1 MKKSTKRKIIIAA
14 IVVVIAILAAI
25 AIGIYSDYI
34 QVLEIGAKFTK
45 IFWIN
50 LDMSVLAWLISF
62 IFVFAVLFINGLIL
76 RSNLNNAEISHP
88 FKKLWVVVIIFFAIS
103 ILFSGIFGAGFANKI
118 LLFNNSQYFG
128 YGDPIFYKDIGYYV
142 FQRPFLIS
150 ICNAATFLT
159 AFAIIVNIITYA
171 IFYIRQTGSKISSLW
186 KINHSKGVATH
197 VLASVLLYFLA
208 QALQFK
214 FAAENV
220 LTANNGTFTGATFTD
235 VNVWLL
241 YYKVAPFV
249 LLAVVIVA
257 IAFLMK
263 SKTKATIATIFVFPA
278 FAIVFAIVAGLVQTM
293 VVLPNEAVKEAPYI
307 DNAIRFTKQAYNI
320 ATDNLT
326 SEQYPIVYNLT
337 AKDIQNNQQ
346 IVDNIRVTDYDQ
358 NIKILN
364 QIQNIRNYFSFFS
377 SNITTYNINGV
388 KTACYISARE
398 INTGNLPAA
407 ARNYINLKMKYTHGI
422 GVAMSPVSQITS
434 EGQPATVIKDI
445 PTRSIDGAPQIVEP
459 RIYYGENTNDY
470 AIVGTKS
477 GEFDEIDGDGYKY
490 IGGAGVQLNFWN
502 RVLFAIR
509 NADINLLIS
518 GQITSDSHLLINR
531 QVVDRAKKALPFLTI
546 DNNPN
551 LVVTDDGY
559 LVWVLDAYTT
569 TDAYPYSE
577 YNGDYN
583 YIRNSVKITVDAY
596 NGTVKAYIMDNT
608 DPIINAYKKMY
619 PGVFEDGALP
629 DTIAAHIS
637 YPETLFT
644 IQAQMLAKYHV
655 TDSNSFYQRDD
666 VWAFATRKSTDDK
679 PVPVDPYYSLV
690 QLGDNSQPELVGM
703 MPYTLVNKENLVSW
717 LAVRCEQ
724 NNYGKMV
731 LYTFPTDQ
739 NIYGTYQIEN
749 KIDTDP
755 TISKDLT
762 LWGQGGSS
770 VVRGNITVV
779 PIEKSLLYVEPIYI
793 TSGGNGISE
802 VKGVVV
808 AFNDQV
814 IMADTLPN
822 ALTQLFGVKQ
832 TAVDDNA
839 GAKSAIQDVTDSW
852 NKYQQAAAGGDWATA
867 GQALDELKGLIP
879 QLNAYGGDL

>member
-1 MKKSTKRKIIIAA
+1 LQKRTKRKLIIAA
-14 IVVVIAILAAI
+14 ILIVIAVLAAV
-25 AIGIYSDYI
+25 AIGIYSEYI
-34 QVLEIGAKFTK
+34 QILEIGAKFTK

-50 LDMSVLAWLISF
+50 LDMSVLAWVISF
-62 IFVFAVLFINGLIL
+62 VFVAAVLLINAFIL
-76 RSNLNNAEISHP
+76 RSNLNNANIHHP
-88 FKKLWVVVIIFFAIS
+88 FRKLWVTILVFGLLAL
-103 ILFSGIFGAGFANKI
+103 LFSGIFGANFSNKI

-142 FQRPFLIS
+142 FQRPFLLS
-150 ICNAATFLT
+150 IVNAVIFLT
-159 AFAIIVNIITYA
+159 AFTIIINVLAYFF
-171 IFYIRQTGSKISSLW
+171 FYIRQTGSKLRALW
-186 KINHSKGVATH
+186 SINLSKGIATH

-214 FAAENV
+214 FAAENM

-241 YYKVAPFV
+241 YYKIAPYL
-249 LLAVVIVA
+249 LLAVVLVA
-257 IAFLMK
+257 IGFLMK
-263 SKTKATIATIFVFPA
+263 SKAKATIITIFVFP
-278 FAIVFAIVAGLVQTM
+278 VFAVVFTLVAGMVQGM
-293 VVLPNEAVKEAPYI
+293 IVLPNEAVKEAPYI

-320 ATDNLT
+320 ADNNLT
-326 SEQYPIVYNLT
+326 TDQYPVDYNLT

-358 NIKILN
+358 NIGILN

-377 SNITTYNINGV
+377 SDITTYNINGA
-388 KTACYISARE
+388 KTACYVSPRE
-398 INTGNLPAA
+398 INTSNLPAA
-407 ARNYINLKMKYTHGI
+407 AKNYINLKMKYTHGI
-422 GVAMSPVSQITS
+422 GVVMSPVSQITS

-459 RIYYGENTNDY
+459 RIYYGENTTDY
-470 AIVGTKS
+470 AIVGTKD

-490 IGGAGVQLNFWN
+490 VGGSGIQLNFWN
-502 RVLFAIR
+502 RVLFAIK

-518 GQITSDSHLLINR
+518 GQITNDSHLLINR
-531 QVVDRAKKALPFLTI
+531 QVVDRAKKALPFLNI
-546 DNNPN
+546 DSNAN

-619 PGVFEDGALP
+619 PGVFEDGSLP
-629 DTIAAHIS
+629 DTIADHIS
-637 YPETLFT
+637 YPESLFT

-655 TDSNSFYQRDD
+655 TDANTFYQRDD

-690 QLGDNSQPELVGM
+690 QLENDSAPELVGM

-717 LAVRCEQ
+717 LAVRCEKD
-724 NNYGKMV
+724 NYGKMV

-755 TISKDLT
+755 DISKNLT

-779 PIEKSLLYVEPIYI
+779 PIDQSLLYVEPIYI

-832 TAVDDNA
+832 PTVDDNA
-839 GAKSAIQDVTDSW
+839 GAKSAIQSVTDSW
-852 NKYQQAAAGGDWATA
+852 DKYQQAAASGDWTTA
-867 GQALDELKGLIP
+867 GEALNELKDLIP